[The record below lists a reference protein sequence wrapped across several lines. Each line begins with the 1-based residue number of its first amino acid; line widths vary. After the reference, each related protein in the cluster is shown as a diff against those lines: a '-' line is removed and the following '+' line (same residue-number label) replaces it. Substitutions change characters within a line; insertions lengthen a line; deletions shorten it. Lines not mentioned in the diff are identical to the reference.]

1 MRGTSGGC
9 FPKKRPLKPLDLERP
24 SGYNPIMFTDLEK
37 KIIAL
42 IQGDMPVEPRPYQS
56 IAEKIGT
63 DEETVLAVLK
73 DLCGRGI
80 IRRFG
85 ATLRHQKSGFTANAM
100 VAWQVPENRVT
111 AVGKRM
117 AACDAVSHC
126 YRRNPAKDW
135 PYNLY
140 TMVHATAE
148 AACREIAE
156 DLARQADVDQYEIL
170 FSRKELK
177 KTSMQYFDDDPDF

>member
-1 MRGTSGGC
+1 
-9 FPKKRPLKPLDLERP
+9 
-24 SGYNPIMFTDLEK
+24 MFTDLEK

-42 IQGDMPVEPRPYQS
+42 IQGDMPVEKRPYQV
-56 IAEKIGT
+56 IAETIGT
-63 DEETVLAVLK
+63 DEKTVLTTVQ
-73 DLCGRGI
+73 DLVDRGI

-100 VAWQVPENRVT
+100 VAWQVDEDRVDG
-111 AVGKRM
+111 VGKIM
-117 AACDAVSHC
+117 ASFDQVSHC

-140 TMVHATAE
+140 TMVHAMGE
-148 AACREIAE
+148 PACRAIAAEIAE
-156 DLARQADVDQYEIL
+156 KTGVDAYEIL

-177 KTSMQYFDDDPDF
+177 KTSMQYFDDEEDF